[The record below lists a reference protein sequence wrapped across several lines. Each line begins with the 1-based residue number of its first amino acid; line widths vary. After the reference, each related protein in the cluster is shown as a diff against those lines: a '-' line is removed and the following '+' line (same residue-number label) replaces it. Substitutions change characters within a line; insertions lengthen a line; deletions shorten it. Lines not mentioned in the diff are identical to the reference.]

1 MKKIIINIAIISI
14 FFTPIIGLQAADQS
28 GSVAPG
34 VTQQP
39 GRLMPSPNGS
49 GVKESVTLQ
58 NPFAFKTVGQ
68 LMDKLLDIIIKVG
81 SVIALFFI
89 IYSGFLFVTAAGSE
103 DKVASAKATFL
114 WTIIGVAIVLGAKA
128 LSVLIQGTVNNITG
142 Q

>member
-1 MKKIIINIAIISI
+1 MKKTLINFGILALLLLPNIA
-14 FFTPIIGLQAADQS
+14 FQQVTEQPATPKPGLTEQPATS
-28 GSVAPG
+28 KPG
-34 VTQQP
+34 A
-39 GRLMPSPNGS
+39 GS
-49 GVKESVTLQ
+49 GVRESVTLQ

-142 Q
+142 